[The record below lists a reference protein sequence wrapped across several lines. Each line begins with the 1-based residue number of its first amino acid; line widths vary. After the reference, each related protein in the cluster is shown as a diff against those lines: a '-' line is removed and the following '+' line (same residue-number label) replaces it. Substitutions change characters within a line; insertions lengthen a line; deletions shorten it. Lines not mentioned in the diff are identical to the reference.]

1 MGALLQDIRYGLR
14 VLAKNPGFTLIAVLT
29 LALGIG
35 ANTAIFSVVNAV
47 LIRPL
52 PFQNPNRI
60 VRAWGNFSLYD
71 KGAVSPPDFLTY
83 RAQNQ
88 VFEQWGAIAFGTNLF
103 NLAGSG
109 TPQQVRGSLVTQG
122 FFETLG
128 VRPFLGRTFSLSDE
142 QEHDP
147 RVVILSN
154 RFWRERFGSDPGVIG
169 KSLKLDAS
177 QMTVI
182 GVLSNDLPLFSDADI
197 WFPSPFQNEGMSSHR
212 THFLRPIG
220 LLKPGVS
227 LQQAQAQLDTIAF
240 QLAAEYPDTNKDW
253 NLRLEPAHRALV
265 GDIRPMLLVLLGAV
279 GLVLLIACANVASL
293 LLARN
298 SVRGREIAI
307 RTALGAG
314 RFRLVRQMLTESVLL
329 ALAGGAAGIL
339 IASWGV
345 AILKKFG
352 PENLPRLNEVSV
364 NAPVLLFTAA
374 VALITGI
381 IFGLAPAMQASR
393 RDLTQALKEGGA
405 SGDSRRKHLAHN
417 ALVIAEVALSLIVLI
432 ASGLLLNSFWRL
444 IHVHPGFDASNVLST
459 QLSLIMPTYKDE
471 SQQVAFFG
479 RLQDRIK
486 SIPGVESAGFI
497 SELPMAGQANDTF
510 FTVVEHP
517 PADPNDRSDADFRI
531 VGGDYFLGMRIPLL
545 AGREFSL
552 QDNSHSQPVILIN
565 EPFARRFFG
574 SENPI
579 GKHLEIFEGK
589 PQFISREIVGIVGG
603 NKHFALQEPPRPE
616 MFLPLAQAAR
626 GRMNVVVRSDRD
638 PLALAPAVRE
648 AVQSVD
654 PDEATASFRTMNDVV
669 SASAAGDR
677 FNTLLLGAFGAIA
690 LLLTAAGIFGV
701 LSYLVTQRTREIG
714 LRVALGAQPKDVLH
728 VIVGHGMRLALA
740 GVAIGFAGALAVTR
754 WLASFLYGVKPTDPF
769 TFAAVMVLLCAT
781 AFAACYFP
789 ARRAMRVDP
798 MIALR
803 YE

>member
-1 MGALLQDIRYGLR
+1 VGALLQDIRYGLR

-35 ANTAIFSVVNAV
+35 ANTTIFSVVNAV
-47 LIRPL
+47 LIQPL
-52 PFQNPNRI
+52 PFQNPDRI

-71 KGAVSPPDFLTY
+71 KAGVSPPDFLSY

-88 VFEQWGAIAFGTNLF
+88 VFEQWGAISFGTSLF

-128 VRPFLGRTFSLSDE
+128 VGPFLGRTFSLSDE

-147 RVVILSN
+147 RVVILGN

-177 QMTVI
+177 QMTVV
-182 GVLSNDLPLFSDADI
+182 GVLPNDLPLFSDADI
-197 WFPSPFQNEGMSSHR
+197 WFPAPFQNEGMSSHR
-212 THFLRPIG
+212 THFLRPVG

-227 LQQAQAQLDTIAF
+227 LQQAQAQLDTIAS

-253 NLRLEPAHRALV
+253 NLRLEPAQRALV

-339 IASWGV
+339 LARWGV
-345 AILKKFG
+345 EILKKFG
-352 PENLPRLNEVSV
+352 PESLPRLDEVSV
-364 NAPVLLFTAA
+364 NGRVLLFTAA

-417 ALVIAEVALSLIVLI
+417 ALVVAEVALSLIVLI

-444 IHVHPGFDASNVLST
+444 IHIRPGFDASNVLTT
-459 QLSLIMPTYKDE
+459 QVSLIMPTYKDE
-471 SQQVAFFG
+471 SRQVAFFA
-479 RLQDRIK
+479 RLQDRVK

-497 SELPMAGQANDTF
+497 SELPMSGQANDTF
-510 FTVVEHP
+510 FTVAERP
-517 PADPNDRSDADFRI
+517 PADPNDRDDADFRI
-531 VGGDYFLGMRIPLL
+531 VGGDYFSAMRIPLL

-552 QDNSHSQPVILIN
+552 QNRSDSTLVILIN
-565 EPFARRFFG
+565 EPFAKRFFG

-589 PQFISREIVGIVGG
+589 PEFTSREIIGIVGG
-603 NKHFALQEPPRPE
+603 NKHFALQESPRPE

-638 PLALAPAVRE
+638 PLALASAVRE

-654 PDEATASFRTMNDVV
+654 PDEATAGFRTMTDVV
-669 SASAAGDR
+669 SASAASDR
-677 FNTLLLGAFGAIA
+677 FNTLLLGAFGGIA

-701 LSYLVTQRTREIG
+701 LSYLVIQRTREIG

-740 GVAIGFAGALAVTR
+740 GIAIGFAGALAVTR
-754 WLASFLYGVKPTDPF
+754 WLASFLYGVKPTDPL